1 MRVDVG
7 EKGFFA
13 NVEAADIYTD
23 HLLIIEFE
31 EKEIT
36 HMWLDG

>member
-1 MRVDVG
+1 MRIDVG

-13 NVEAADIYTD
+13 NVEAGDIYTD